1 LNTER
6 SKYLLDGLN
15 KEQREAVRCIK
26 GPVLVLAGAGSGK
39 TRVLIHRIA
48 YLLANGLTSPDA
60 IMAVTFTNKAAGEMK
75 ERLER
80 LGGIDVSGS
89 WIGTFHSL
97 GARIL
102 RREAAHLGMDGHFNI
117 YDADDTLSCI
127 KLVLAELNISTDV
140 VQPKAAAYKISH
152 AKNAFLTPPEF
163 EQTAET
169 RLDRL
174 VAQVYHRYQAVL
186 RKNNA
191 LDFDDLLMKPVLLF
205 QKTPAVLSYYQ
216 EKFEHI
222 LVDEYQDTNRAQY
235 LLLKLLAGRHR
246 NLFVVGDDDQSIYR
260 WRGADLRNI
269 LDFARDYPDCST
281 FRLEQNYRSSR
292 NILDAAH
299 SVVVHNQGRHEKKL
313 WTERGPGEKVLLME
327 AFNEREEAELIVER
341 IHQEMG
347 RAKRSNRDF
356 AILYRTN
363 AQSRVLEDAMRRYS
377 IAYVIVGGIRFYERK
392 EIKDVLAYLRVV
404 ANPLDTVS
412 LRRIINYPLRGIG
425 EATLRKLQ
433 QFALEQH
440 IPFFDALGRAD
451 EVQGLS
457 ARLKSTVKDFHQFI
471 AKYISLKEKLSLTEL
486 ATSLIEE
493 TGILQ
498 LFKSEATPDALSRRE
513 NVLELL
519 NAISEYARN
528 HARAT
533 LEGFLEEVS
542 LIADI
547 DTWDDRGNA
556 VTLMTLHSAKGLE
569 FPVVFICGLE
579 EGLFPLTARIDS
591 RDDMEEER
599 RLFYVGATRAKE
611 LLCLSY
617 ATRRARFGESQTG
630 YPSRFLKEL
639 DASLVERYSSQNHH
653 RMGYAAAA
661 HRRHKLQNF
670 DETAQVMPDYENF
683 TQEAL
688 ALYPGMRVRHEKFG
702 IGEVQAVDGAGESMK
717 VVVNFRI
724 KGKKTLMVRYANLQI
739 L

>member
-1 LNTER
+1 M
-6 SKYLLDGLN
+6 
-15 KEQREAVRCIK
+15 K

-97 GARIL
+97 GARFL
-102 RREAAHLGMDGHFNI
+102 RREAAHLGMNANFNI
-117 YDADDTLSCI
+117 YDTADTVSCI
-127 KLVLAELNISTDV
+127 KMVLTELNISTDV
-140 VQPKAAAYKISH
+140 VQPKVAAYKISN
-152 AKNAFLTPPEF
+152 AKNAFLTPSGF
-163 EQTAET
+163 EQTVET
-169 RLDRL
+169 RIDQV
-174 VAQVYHRYQAVL
+174 VAQIYHRYQAVL
-186 RKNNA
+186 RENNA

-216 EKFEHI
+216 EKFEYT

-235 LLLKLLAGRHR
+235 LLLKLLAAKHR

-269 LDFARDYPDCST
+269 LDFAKDYPDCTT
-281 FRLEQNYRSSR
+281 FRLEQNYRSAR

-327 AFNEREEAELIVER
+327 AFNEREEAELIVGR
-341 IHQEMG
+341 IHEEMA
-347 RAKRSNRDF
+347 RAKRSYRDF
-356 AILYRTN
+356 SILYRTN

-425 EATLRKLQ
+425 EVTLRKLQ
-433 QFALEQH
+433 QFALEQR
-440 IPFFDALGRAD
+440 IPFFEALGRVQ
-451 EVQGLS
+451 EVNGVS
-457 ARLKSTVKDFHQFI
+457 ARLQAAIKSFHQFI
-471 AKYISLKEKLSLTEL
+471 AKYISLKEKLSVTEL
-486 ATSLIEE
+486 ATSLVEE

-498 LFKSEATPDALSRRE
+498 HFKAESTPDALSRRE

-519 NAISEYARN
+519 NAFSDYAKG
-528 HARAT
+528 HAPPT

-542 LIADI
+542 LITDI
-547 DTWDDRGNA
+547 DTWDERGNA
-556 VTLMTLHSAKGLE
+556 VTLMTLHAAKGLE
-569 FPVVFICGLE
+569 FPVVFLCGLE
-579 EGLFPLTARIDS
+579 EGLFPLTRRVDS

-611 LLCLSY
+611 KLCLSY
-617 ATRRARFGESQTG
+617 ATRRSRFGESQTG

-639 DASLVERYSSQNHH
+639 DASLIDRLSTQNRH
-653 RMGYAAAA
+653 RTDDAAHA
-661 HRRHKLQNF
+661 HRRRKDAEF
-670 DETAQVMPDYENF
+670 DDAEQAMPDYENIS
-683 TQEAL
+683 QEFMPL
-688 ALYPGMRVRHEKFG
+688 RPGAKVRHAQFG
-702 IGEVQAVDGAGESMK
+702 IGEVQSVDGAGESTK
-717 VVVNFRI
+717 VVVKFQTI
-724 KGKKTLMVRYANLQI
+724 GKKTLMVQYANLQI